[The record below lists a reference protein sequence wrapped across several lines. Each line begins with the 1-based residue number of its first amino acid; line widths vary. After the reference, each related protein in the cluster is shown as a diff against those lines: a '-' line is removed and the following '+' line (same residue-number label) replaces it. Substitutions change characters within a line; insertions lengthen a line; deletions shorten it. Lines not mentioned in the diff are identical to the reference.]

1 MVPAKLGQPPFVQCV
16 GENGLSGVGQG
27 VAETVFDA
35 SQNREAPGAGS
46 VIVNVAN
53 AALDVQ
59 KECLGAN
66 PLADLSPNYQ
76 GLFNSGDPG
85 VNPIIGGIIPF

>member
-1 MVPAKLGQPPFVQCV
+1 
-16 GENGLSGVGQG
+16 LSGVGQG
-27 VAETVFDA
+27 LVETVWDA
-35 SQNREAPGAGS
+35 SGNREVPSTGDVA
-46 VIVNVAN
+46 VNVAN

-76 GLFNSGDPG
+76 GLFHSGDPG